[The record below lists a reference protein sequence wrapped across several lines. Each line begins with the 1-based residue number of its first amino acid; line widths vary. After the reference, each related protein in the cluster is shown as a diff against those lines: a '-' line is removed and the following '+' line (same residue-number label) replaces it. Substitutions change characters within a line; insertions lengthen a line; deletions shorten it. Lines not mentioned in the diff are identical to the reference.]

1 MFKLRSCY
9 LILVLLL
16 TACTQ
21 EAVIPKEQEKNDD
34 NIVVT
39 PDGKI
44 TFEIIKNIEIS
55 QSKVESLKDE
65 LLVAYHDIKN

>member
-21 EAVIPKEQEKNDD
+21 EAVIPKEQEKNND

-44 TFEIIKNIEIS
+44 TFEIIKIS
-55 QSKVESLKDE
+55 RFHKAK
-65 LLVAYHDIKN
+65 